1 MMKFRLVT
9 NDYDTLVGMRLAGI
23 EGEIAEK
30 PQEILS
36 ALERLGDREDVGI
49 IMISSSLASSIPKE
63 LVEIK
68 KNSKALIVEIPD
80 KDNSDMSSDSITRYV
95 ADAIGIKI

>member
-1 MMKFRLVT
+1 MKFRLVT
-9 NDYDTLVGMRLAGI
+9 NDYDTLIGMRLAGI
-23 EGEIAEK
+23 EGEIAQQ
-30 PQEILS
+30 PQEVLS
-36 ALERLGDREDVGI
+36 ALDRLSCQKDVGI
-49 IMISSSLASSIPKE
+49 IMLSNSLASSIPKQ

>member
-1 MMKFRLVT
+1 MKFRLVT
-9 NDYDTLVGMRLAGI
+9 NDHDTLVGMRLAGI
-23 EGEIAEK
+23 EGEIVKNE
-30 PQEILS
+30 QDTLL
-36 ALERLGDREDVGI
+36 ALERLGSQDDIGI
-49 IMISSSLASSIPKE
+49 IMLSNSLASLIPKQ

-80 KDNSDMSSDSITRYV
+80 KDNSNMSSDSITRYV

>member
-1 MMKFRLVT
+1 MKFRLVT
-9 NDYDTLVGMRLAGI
+9 NDYDTLIGMRLAGI
-23 EGEIAEK
+23 EGELVEK
-30 PQEILS
+30 TEDLLS
-36 ALERLGDREDVGI
+36 ALDRLSVREDVGI
-49 IMISSSLASSIPKE
+49 IMLSNSLASSIPKQ

>member
-1 MMKFRLVT
+1 MKFRLVT

-23 EGEIAEK
+23 EGEIAENT
-30 PQEILS
+30 QDTLS
-36 ALERLGDREDVGI
+36 ALERLGVQEDVGI
-49 IMISSSLASSIPKE
+49 IMLSNSLASLIPKQ

>member
-1 MMKFRLVT
+1 MKFRLVT
-9 NDYDTLVGMRLAGI
+9 NDYDTLIGMRLAGI
-23 EGEIAEK
+23 EGELVEK
-30 PQEILS
+30 TEDLLS
-36 ALERLGDREDVGI
+36 TLDKLSVQEDVGI
-49 IMISSSLASSIPKE
+49 IMLSNSLASSIPKQ

>member
-1 MMKFRLVT
+1 MKFRLVT

-23 EGEIAEK
+23 EGEIAESTD
-30 PQEILS
+30 EVLA
-36 ALERLGDREDVGI
+36 ALDRLCEREDVGI
-49 IMISSSLASSIPKE
+49 IMLSNSLALSIPKQ

-80 KDNSDMSSDSITRYV
+80 KDNSNMSSDSITRYV
-95 ADAIGIKI
+95 ADAVGIKI